1 MHFTLLVQGNSSE
14 SWKDKLLLDGN
25 ISTGIAAE
33 NLNVPIKHSQVDSSE
48 PGNQR
53 PKHLIAIRCQNFTAI
68 L

>member
-14 SWKDKLLLDGN
+14 SWKDKLLLYVN

-48 PGNQR
+48 PRNQR
-53 PKHLIAIRCQNFTAI
+53 RKHLIAIRCQNFTTI